1 MKVLVTGGSGFIG
14 SHVCEHFASLGNA
27 VVAYDNLSRSSLLLK
42 KEGKSAT
49 SNWNFLKTLRHI
61 KTIRG
66 STLDYSKLKSVMED
80 VDAIVHTAAQT
91 AVTTSLTDPRTDF
104 NTNLLG
110 TFNVLEA
117 ARNSKTNPCIVFCST
132 NKVYGENVN
141 SVPIIGKKKRYA
153 YEDPK
158 FRGISE
164 SFSIDQSK
172 HTPYGCSKL
181 GADLY
186 VQDYAHTYGM
196 RTAVFRMSCI
206 YGPRQFGVEDQG
218 WLAWFVI
225 ANLTGQEVT
234 VYGDGKQVRDA
245 LFVEDLVRAFQ
256 AFITSGIEGGVY
268 NMGGG
273 SKNTI
278 SILELID
285 MVESLSRK
293 KFKIAHGN
301 WRSGDQKVY
310 ISDIGKAME
319 ELKWAPRVG
328 VEKGV
333 GRLYDWVQDNMTLF
347 KQPNQ

>member
-1 MKVLVTGGSGFIG
+1 
-14 SHVCEHFASLGNA
+14 
-27 VVAYDNLSRSSLLLK
+27 
-42 KEGKSAT
+42 
-49 SNWNFLKTLRHI
+49 
-61 KTIRG
+61 
-66 STLDYSKLKSVMED
+66 
-80 VDAIVHTAAQT
+80 
-91 AVTTSLTDPRTDF
+91 
-104 NTNLLG
+104 
-110 TFNVLEA
+110 
-117 ARNSKTNPCIVFCST
+117 
-132 NKVYGENVN
+132 
-141 SVPIIGKKKRYA
+141 
-153 YEDPK
+153 
-158 FRGISE
+158 
-164 SFSIDQSK
+164 
-172 HTPYGCSKL
+172 
-181 GADLY
+181 
-186 VQDYAHTYGM
+186 
-196 RTAVFRMSCI
+196 
-206 YGPRQFGVEDQG
+206 
-218 WLAWFVI
+218 
-225 ANLTGQEVT
+225 
-234 VYGDGKQVRDA
+234 DGKQVRDA

-333 GRLYDWVQDNMTLF
+333 GRIYDWVQDNMTLF